1 MNVLV
6 LDSVFL
12 NSNCRNID
20 DRKALDIA
28 LGNVDPIKGERF
40 ADRTDFTV
48 CWFLF
53 YSCFK
58 IPIFFWCLHRVIYP
72 FIPLSLYSVLY
83 SVLPGVEFVFKW
95 FLLSIPPLIA
105 LFLWIGIGVT
115 FLAINYV
122 YSYKLFE
129 VIKELQ

>member
-6 LDSVFL
+6 LGNIFL

-58 IPIFFWCLHRVIYP
+58 IPIFFLDVSICLFTHLSLYP
-72 FIPLSLYSVLY
+72 FI
-83 SVLPGVEFVFKW
+83 VFYIVYY
-95 FLLSIPPLIA
+95 LGLN
-105 LFLWIGIGVT
+105 LFSND
-115 FLAINYV
+115 FCAV
-122 YSYKLFE
+122 YLH
-129 VIKELQ
+129 